1 MDVVVGALVAGI
13 SLVAGTLLGAVLEDR
28 RLKAAEERRD
38 RHESKERLVQS
49 LDATCTMLD
58 AQLIGLLAIA
68 VGDVR
73 GSREAQRRAETRA
86 RGSLRLVG
94 DNDVVLAYR
103 DLLIEF
109 QHRFGKSVRAA
120 DRVRYVEVMGRVS
133 DALDAQEARAW
144 KGEELRKLSPSVEA
158 EMTDIWSTASRML
171 LFDQPAGLNARIV
184 RWVVDHL
191 WRSRLSDH
199 HR

>member
-1 MDVVVGALVAGI
+1 
-13 SLVAGTLLGAVLEDR
+13 
-28 RLKAAEERRD
+28 
-38 RHESKERLVQS
+38 
-49 LDATCTMLD
+49 
-58 AQLIGLLAIA
+58 
-68 VGDVR
+68 
-73 GSREAQRRAETRA
+73 
-86 RGSLRLVG
+86 
-94 DNDVVLAYR
+94 VLACR
-103 DLLIEF
+103 DFLIEF

-171 LFDQPAGLNARIV
+171 LFDQPAGLNARIA

-191 WRSRLSDH
+191 WRSRSSDH